1 MFPNIYYVEIETKIF
16 PNLDYMHFILKSFY
30 NPTDHSEMSEPW
42 KLMQSVQN
50 NSEEERGGGYFQI
63 FPNLYS
69 KVWLN
74 FSAIINANCMHW
86 MNLLE

>member
-30 NPTDHSEMSEPW
+30 NPTDHSGMSEPW

-50 NSEEERGGGYFQI
+50 NSEEERGGEVI
-63 FPNLYS
+63 FKIVSPKKTQNG
-69 KVWLN
+69 
-74 FSAIINANCMHW
+74 I
-86 MNLLE
+86 